1 MQVTETLSD
10 GLKRAYS
17 VVLPAA
23 DIESRR
29 TERLANLSK
38 TLRLPGFRPGK
49 VPMPVVR
56 QRFGTAVSAE
66 ILEETVNDAMRQVLN
81 DRGLR
86 PALQP
91 KIDITSEQKTNV
103 TANQDL
109 AFNVELEIL
118 PDIAMPDFSGVELTR
133 PTAAVSDEAVDEVLA
148 NIAKAR
154 RELAELTDEDKAE
167 RGGNG
172 AAKTGDVL
180 TVDFVGKVDGVAFE
194 GGTANDVDVDLGG
207 EGFIPGFAEQMEGM
221 AEGDQKTISVTFPE
235 NYGNAELAGKAAT
248 FDVTAKKVRKPVVAE
263 INDDLAMKMGYDTLD
278 EVKTDIRAR
287 RQREYDSMSRMRI
300 KRQLLDKLADMVSF
314 PVPQGMLDAEF
325 DQIWQRLDADR
336 KAGRIDEDDK
346 DKDEDTLK
354 SEYRAIAERRVRL
367 GLLLAE
373 IGRTNNIVVSE
384 DELTRAMRQE
394 VSRYPGQEQ
403 MMLDLFRKYPAL
415 VDNLR
420 GPLFED
426 KVVDYVLDQ
435 AKVTDQVMT
444 PEELAQEP
452 DAPAAASEA
461 PAEG

>member
-1 MQVTETLSD
+1 LKCGLGYVQGFSVIMQVTETLSD

-354 SEYRAIAERRVRL
+354 SEYRAIASGGCGWDFCWPRS
-367 GLLLAE
+367 G
-373 IGRTNNIVVSE
+373 GRTTSWCRRMN
-384 DELTRAMRQE
+384 
-394 VSRYPGQEQ
+394 
-403 MMLDLFRKYPAL
+403 
-415 VDNLR
+415 
-420 GPLFED
+420 
-426 KVVDYVLDQ
+426 
-435 AKVTDQVMT
+435 
-444 PEELAQEP
+444 
-452 DAPAAASEA
+452 
-461 PAEG
+461 